1 MNARRCL
8 YVVAWALWVGGS
20 AQLVMCAWQ
29 EDWWGVVASLACAAA
44 GSGLF
49 GLLLLLRDG
58 SR

>member
-8 YVVAWALWVGGS
+8 DVAAWALWVGGS

-29 EDWWGVVASLACAAA
+29 EDWWGLLASLLGAAA
-44 GSGLF
+44 GAGLF